1 LRGDKQ
7 VADDKKRETSF
18 ADSLGPDFQA
28 DSLKEVGSVREAFQ
42 TESDPTYADQ
52 VAAMA
57 QSDKEK
63 AQSGDGSK
71 MISEEGSRRNMNPP
85 EEMRKDVDAAVFEE
99 NIIADGLSE
108 DFNKAKDDLYKE
120 PKSSDF
126 NRDDFIDSKVYG
138 KEFDNKQE
146 NTSDYENDM

>member
-1 LRGDKQ
+1 M
-7 VADDKKRETSF
+7 ADDKKRETSF
-18 ADSLGPDFQA
+18 AESLGPAFQA

-71 MISEEGSRRNMNPP
+71 MISEEGSRQNMNPP
-85 EEMRKDVDAAVFEE
+85 EEMRKDVDAAIFEE
-99 NIIADGLSE
+99 NLIADGLSE
-108 DFNKAKDDLYKE
+108 DFKKAKDDLYKE
-120 PKSSDF
+120 PKASDF
-126 NRDDFIDSKVYG
+126 NKDSFIESTASDAK
-138 KEFDNKQE
+138 FDKMNE